1 MRGAGII
8 AFIAFSEKDSDIKPP
23 FRKIRQKIFI

>member
-8 AFIAFSEKDSDIKPP
+8 ALIAFSEKDSDIETAL
-23 FRKIRQKIFI
+23 QKE